1 MKKIQKV
8 VGMLVMVASMLC
20 SNASAV
26 KLQDLHLPMTRDE
39 ADNTLTKDYNYTIL
53 SDSTIR
59 RTWKLKGRKV
69 HMDFKLNREGRALC
83 IAIEYDEPTARKK
96 VDKDIKAITGGKSG
110 YKKLGKPKKN
120 TNTYGMEHALGAKV
134 KDAAGKGDGWIFV
147 EHSTASRK
155 KCTRLVYYASKPTRD
170 RLSLGEAREDGGYTA
185 MGSSGSSKVDI
196 SALKEDEEDRRSAKP
211 AGKRVALA
219 DTPEEPVASSADD
232 DFNSP
237 DKDITLDD
245 DEPVAQN
252 KSKSAQ
258 GAASAAQDAE
268 SAAANDGKGFLP
280 PSISEPVQ
288 KMLGLNA
295 LVSDILIVGLPLLL
309 LIICCMMVSKRRA
322 NARRKEAERIM
333 SKKPGSSQDTAE

>member
-1 MKKIQKV
+1 
-8 VGMLVMVASMLC
+8 
-20 SNASAV
+20 
-26 KLQDLHLPMTRDE
+26 
-39 ADNTLTKDYNYTIL
+39 
-53 SDSTIR
+53 
-59 RTWKLKGRKV
+59 
-69 HMDFKLNREGRALC
+69 
-83 IAIEYDEPTARKK
+83 
-96 VDKDIKAITGGKSG
+96 
-110 YKKLGKPKKN
+110 
-120 TNTYGMEHALGAKV
+120 LGAKV

-155 KCTRLVYYASKPTRD
+155 RCTRLVYYASKPTRD

-258 GAASAAQDAE
+258 DAD

-295 LVSDILIVGLPLLL
+295 LLSDILIVGLPLLL

-333 SKKPGSSQDTAE
+333 SKKPGRSQDTAE